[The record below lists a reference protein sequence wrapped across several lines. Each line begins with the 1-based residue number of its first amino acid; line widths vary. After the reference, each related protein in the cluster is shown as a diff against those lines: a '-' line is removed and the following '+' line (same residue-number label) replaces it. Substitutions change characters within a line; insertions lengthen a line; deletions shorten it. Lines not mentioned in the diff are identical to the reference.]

1 MKTVIDTIIESLTIL
16 KDEALGEAKLS
27 RIKNE
32 DNPVADAIFM
42 AYSIAIKEANK
53 LKEVEKH
60 NIIDSYKTGYEK
72 RICEHVDKVLSGEST
87 SSSYNNKEL
96 SESANNYYKVKFD
109 NK

>member
-53 LKEVEKH
+53 LKETEKKQ
-60 NIIDSYKTGYEK
+60 IIDAYTSGAWENYEIYK
-72 RICEHVDKVLSGEST
+72 GED
-87 SSSYNNKEL
+87 
-96 SESANNYYKVKFD
+96 YYKDKFE
-109 NK
+109 K